1 MDRLDFTE
9 DEAKLIM
16 EAQRTFPELL
26 VLDNDEEGYVV
37 DGFNLW
43 EQLGKPHSEFRKWKK
58 RKIIDK
64 GFIENTD
71 FLRTDKIVRLQKN

>member
-1 MDRLDFTE
+1 M
-9 DEAKLIM
+9 
-16 EAQRTFPELL
+16 
-26 VLDNDEEGYVV
+26 